1 MEKKYHTV
9 GTLRNPIEKS

>member
-9 GTLRNPIEKS
+9 VTISKSNRKS